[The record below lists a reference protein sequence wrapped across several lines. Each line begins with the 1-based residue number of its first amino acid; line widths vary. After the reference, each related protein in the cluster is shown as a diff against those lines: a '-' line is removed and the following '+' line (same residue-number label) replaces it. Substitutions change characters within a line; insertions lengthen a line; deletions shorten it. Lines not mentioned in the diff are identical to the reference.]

1 MSSVKLL
8 NKIDL
13 IIKRKI
19 NISRYVLCYL
29 IFKLVLNIK
38 QLISYIKFIKFL
50 NDRIFEKNKNVIS
63 NPMLFFSLFAEYLYL
78 YLESFIS
85 RLVQF
90 LQWNLVRKLLKNFKI
105 FSLKMLR
112 KKIKLYGC
120 SRYLFN
126 FFSIDKTVS
135 LIVKSVDPFKF
146 LALLFNYKYI
156 KLSCQKIFLPLVD
169 YDKDKDDDNV
179 LVFLNSCVKVY
190 KYNLQLAQ
198 DTINHFSVDILSFYP
213 VLVQF
218 YNAVLTSE
226 ERNKNRL
233 QFLFSY
239 KYMQYLKKF
248 NMDLSSNN
256 LYFLRKNYPRD
267 IFLNKLKF
275 IKRPIKLLRNSIYQ
289 KNFYKFISISF
300 FKKYLN
306 ILYLWFFNTS
316 FRTSKLK
323 LHRNV
328 FILYMKHLNFSF
340 FSRYL
345 LWIKKSKRI
354 VITLNVNIV
363 KNNLFYTLMNSS
375 GDTIATLSSGLYYAL
390 PRNRNLK
397 RNPFKKSIA
406 YLTSEMFSLM
416 FYNKFVFPLQ
426 YYKWD
431 KKLEFFKNPPLRNGD
446 LEWKKLG
453 NKRFFNKQQKVYFI
467 FKFARHKHAFPGLSR
482 NIISLLGQKSN
493 KKLYEFV
500 GLYKAYPRIHNG
512 LSKKRPRRL

>member
-1 MSSVKLL
+1 
-8 NKIDL
+8 
-13 IIKRKI
+13 
-19 NISRYVLCYL
+19 
-29 IFKLVLNIK
+29 
-38 QLISYIKFIKFL
+38 
-50 NDRIFEKNKNVIS
+50 
-63 NPMLFFSLFAEYLYL
+63 
-78 YLESFIS
+78 
-85 RLVQF
+85 
-90 LQWNLVRKLLKNFKI
+90 
-105 FSLKMLR
+105 MLR

-289 KNFYKFISISF
+289 KNFYKFISISLSQLAF
-300 FKKYLN
+300 TK
-306 ILYLWFFNTS
+306 S
-316 FRTSKLK
+316 FVLIAFT
-323 LHRNV
+323 
-328 FILYMKHLNFSF
+328 FSGCF
-340 FSRYL
+340 L
-345 LWIKKSKRI
+345 I
-354 VITLNVNIV
+354 V
-363 KNNLFYTLMNSS
+363 
-375 GDTIATLSSGLYYAL
+375 
-390 PRNRNLK
+390 
-397 RNPFKKSIA
+397 
-406 YLTSEMFSLM
+406 
-416 FYNKFVFPLQ
+416 
-426 YYKWD
+426 
-431 KKLEFFKNPPLRNGD
+431 
-446 LEWKKLG
+446 
-453 NKRFFNKQQKVYFI
+453 
-467 FKFARHKHAFPGLSR
+467 
-482 NIISLLGQKSN
+482 
-493 KKLYEFV
+493 
-500 GLYKAYPRIHNG
+500 
-512 LSKKRPRRL
+512 